1 MLRICVLMWLQL
13 EPKPQGR
20 ELNDHA
26 CTRHSFQTI
35 NMMSTVAVLEDV
47 LYQVEEVPLYSEFA
61 ESFYYEYVL
70 NFVKLFSCI
79 N

>member
-1 MLRICVLMWLQL
+1 
-13 EPKPQGR
+13 
-20 ELNDHA
+20 
-26 CTRHSFQTI
+26 
-35 NMMSTVAVLEDV
+35 MMSTVAVLEDV

-79 N
+79 NWYNHMIYDLLNFKI